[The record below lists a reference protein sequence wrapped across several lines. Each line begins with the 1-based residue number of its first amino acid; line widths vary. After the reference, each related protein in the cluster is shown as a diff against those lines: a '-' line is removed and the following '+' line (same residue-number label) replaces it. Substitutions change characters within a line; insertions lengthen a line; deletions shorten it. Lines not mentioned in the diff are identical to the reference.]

1 MLSAFLDFVNTALFG
16 PGLCIAVLCC
26 GVYLMLRLGLFFV
39 TKPKKMAKA
48 LTSGGTGEASPVRA
62 MVVALAGTLGVGNIA
77 GVASAIAIGGAGAIF
92 WMWVSAI
99 AALPIKYAEI
109 VLAVRHRRRDSSGV
123 YHGGAHFYIADSG
136 SRTAKAA
143 AAGFALLCIGASLA
157 MGSAVQANAIAVSL
171 SDTFRVNPQTCG
183 IILAAVTLFVIA
195 GGLRRISAMTFRLI
209 PLMSGLYILM
219 CVYIMVRN
227 HSLLWEITAEIVGDA
242 LSAEAF
248 GGGIAGFL
256 TSRALRMGVTRGIVS
271 NEAGCG
277 TAPIAHAAAKVEHPA
292 EQGVWGI
299 FEVFLDTIV
308 ICTLTAYV
316 VLISHRHGITLS
328 ADGMTTAARALGAF
342 IPHAD
347 VILCAAVLVF
357 AFCTIICWF
366 HYGAESLAALSHRPA
381 IRRLY
386 ALLYAASAGFGCI
399 ISGGIVW
406 SLADL
411 FISAM
416 TAVNIVAILLRVK
429 EIKSET
435 DNYFGKSSCKFGNKP
450 IPKLHFSV
458 AKSRKMW

>member
-1 MLSAFLDFVNTALFG
+1 
-16 PGLCIAVLCC
+16 
-26 GVYLMLRLGLFFV
+26 
-39 TKPKKMAKA
+39 
-48 LTSGGTGEASPVRA
+48 
-62 MVVALAGTLGVGNIA
+62 
-77 GVASAIAIGGAGAIF
+77 
-92 WMWVSAI
+92 
-99 AALPIKYAEI
+99 
-109 VLAVRHRRRDSSGV
+109 
-123 YHGGAHFYIADSG
+123 
-136 SRTAKAA
+136 
-143 AAGFALLCIGASLA
+143 
-157 MGSAVQANAIAVSL
+157 
-171 SDTFRVNPQTCG
+171 
-183 IILAAVTLFVIA
+183 
-195 GGLRRISAMTFRLI
+195 
-209 PLMSGLYILM
+209 
-219 CVYIMVRN
+219 
-227 HSLLWEITAEIVGDA
+227 
-242 LSAEAF
+242 
-248 GGGIAGFL
+248 
-256 TSRALRMGVTRGIVS
+256 RMGVTRGIVS

-299 FEVFLDTIV
+299 FEVFIDTIV